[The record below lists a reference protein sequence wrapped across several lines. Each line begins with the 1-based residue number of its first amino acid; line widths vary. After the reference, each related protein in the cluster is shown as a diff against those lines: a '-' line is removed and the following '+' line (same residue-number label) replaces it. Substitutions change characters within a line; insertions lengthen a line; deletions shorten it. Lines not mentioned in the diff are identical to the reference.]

1 LAGQESRECCAF
13 ISEVG
18 IRGIYLSLTLGTAKF
33 KELDESCFSKP
44 GQAQIYNVVSIKPIL
59 PNILFDVQIMQ
70 TLYDIR
76 RRQFTLCLSISLP
89 LLASHQSKPN
99 FI

>member
-1 LAGQESRECCAF
+1 MKKRCAHGNKEFLAGQESRECCAF

-59 PNILFDVQIMQ
+59 PNILFDVQMMH
-70 TLYDIR
+70 TLYDILHII
-76 RRQFTLCLSISLP
+76 QLTLY
-89 LLASHQSKPN
+89 
-99 FI
+99 

>member
-1 LAGQESRECCAF
+1 MKKRCAHGNKEFLAGQESRECCAF

-44 GQAQIYNVVSIKPIL
+44 GQAQIYSVVSIKPIL
-59 PNILFDVQIMQ
+59 LNILFDVQIMH
-70 TLYDIR
+70 TLYDILHII
-76 RRQFTLCLSISLP
+76 QLTLY
-89 LLASHQSKPN
+89 
-99 FI
+99 